1 MTGPKVTQLGSDKT
15 EIQAQVSDATFSAL
29 FTRISLW
36 SENGGQGL
44 CLIHL
49 SQCLESILVSGKVQE
64 QVHTCTLFLLLPSQ
78 IRTIATKP

>member
-49 SQCLESILVSGKVQE
+49 S
-64 QVHTCTLFLLLPSQ
+64 
-78 IRTIATKP
+78 

>member
-29 FTRISLW
+29 FTRIFLW

-49 SQCLESILVSGKVQE
+49 S
-64 QVHTCTLFLLLPSQ
+64 
-78 IRTIATKP
+78 